1 MLKLSTVFLLFVI
14 LTQVNGLFWWFNRE
28 PDTRIHTLEDH
39 VVVLTSS
46 INLMRIQ
53 AENSTKI
60 QNSMIDQIN
69 FLSQAND
76 KGNEEIIQ
84 LRSKV
89 SIATEK
95 HRKDQKVIQDLKIR
109 NLGLKM
115 ERNHEKETRIKI
127 EKMMQDQQKIHG
139 AEKKAFVSLCVLFA
153 AFAFICTFTVIGFA
167 SVVLVVSTLT
177 SLHFWNKFNSN
188 LEKERKLI
196 PMKLAEIPDRLTAT
210 PERIEVELK
219 PKEPKRRQSFS
230 GFPILQNQIVKDD
243 NKDEIEH
250 LRKRLLEE
258 EIDNKILYQK
268 LEVANSYVAVVQ

>member
-1 MLKLSTVFLLFVI
+1 MLKLSTVIFLFVF

-28 PDTRIHTLEDH
+28 PDTRIHSLEDH
-39 VVVLTSS
+39 VVVLTASV
-46 INLMRIQ
+46 NLMRIQ

-95 HRKDQKVIQDLKIR
+95 NRKDQKVIQDLKIR
-109 NLGLKM
+109 NLGLRM

-127 EKMMQDQQKIHG
+127 EKMIQDQQKIHG

-167 SVVLVVSTLT
+167 SIVTVVSALT
-177 SLHFWNKFNSN
+177 SLHFWNKCNSN
-188 LEKERKLI
+188 LEKERKAI
-196 PMKLAEIPDRLTAT
+196 PMKLAEIPERLTET
-210 PERIEVELK
+210 PERIEVEK
-219 PKEPKRRQSFS
+219 KPKRRQSFS
-230 GFPILQNQIVKDD
+230 GFPILDKQIVKDD

-258 EIDNKILYQK
+258 EIDNKLLYQK
-268 LEVANSYVAVVQ
+268 LQVANSYVAVVQ